1 MTIEVGAL
9 EQAYIKEETAFNV
22 QVRDTLAAS
31 DGVRHQE
38 LTITAQTNDE
48 PSQERRGTPDVAQS
62 RPRRNTQEWNLSSAI
77 WEPSG
82 ALGTPSNL
90 GKLIEGGFGSTH
102 IIAAGLD
109 TTVAVSPAA
118 TATGATLVSATGLQ
132 VGDVVVFT
140 TGAGTKREPTRIKT
154 IATLAVT
161 YDTLSAAPDTP
172 GQMVAG
178 VTYNLTSNITKSY
191 AVYKYYN
198 AGGFKEAVYGSVVNR
213 IQMAFTGSSDVEIQ
227 VSGPSAEH
235 ANSSDSPATG
245 TVQTKPVSHTTIG
258 EPVAGMEGG
267 FYVDGNV
274 FRVIS
279 VTVTLENQIVLRNS
293 EIGTAYATAVAGR
306 GAMRPVNLSLVFFL
320 EDLRLMAMS
329 KKRQH
334 GAIRLLIG
342 DTTGKLIAVVMPS
355 VKFEIPPVGGGYGPK
370 EVTINGMGYAI
381 NGNDAIFAAEC

>member
-9 EQAYIKEETAFNV
+9 EQSYIKEETAYNV

-62 RPRRNTQEWNLSSAI
+62 LPRRVSQEFNLSSAL

-82 ALGTPSNL
+82 TLGTISNL
-90 GKLIEGGFGSTH
+90 GKLIEGGFGSKH
-102 IIAAGLD
+102 VIAAGLA
-109 TTVAVSPAA
+109 TTVAAMPAA
-118 TATGATLVSATGLQ
+118 TATTATLVSATGLQ
-132 VGDVVVFT
+132 VGDVAVFT
-140 TGAGTKREPTRIKT
+140 TGGGTKREPTRIKT

-161 YDTLSAAPDTP
+161 FDELSAAPDAP
-172 GQMVAG
+172 GAMVAG

-198 AGGFKEAVYGSVVNR
+198 AGGFKEAVYGAVVNR
-213 IQMAFTGSSDVEIQ
+213 VQMTFDGSREVTLQ
-227 VSGPSAEH
+227 FQGPAAEH

-245 TVQTKPVSHTTIG
+245 TVQTKPVSHTTVG
-258 EPVAGMEGG
+258 EPVAGMAGG

-274 FRVIS
+274 FRVIN
-279 VTVTLENQIVLRNS
+279 VTSTLENQIVLRNS
-293 EIGTAYATAVAGR
+293 EIGTSYATAIAGR
-306 GAMRPVNLSLVFFL
+306 GAMRPVNLTLTFFL

-355 VKFEIPPVGGGYGPK
+355 VKFEIPPIGGGYGPK
-370 EVTINGMGYAI
+370 EVTINGMGYAV